1 MVEWNPEESIKGI
14 EEDSIKFETSPRA
27 LTHKL
32 EEDLSRTYA
41 KWVVASG
48 ICLLILLLLH

>member
-27 LTHKL
+27 LIHKL